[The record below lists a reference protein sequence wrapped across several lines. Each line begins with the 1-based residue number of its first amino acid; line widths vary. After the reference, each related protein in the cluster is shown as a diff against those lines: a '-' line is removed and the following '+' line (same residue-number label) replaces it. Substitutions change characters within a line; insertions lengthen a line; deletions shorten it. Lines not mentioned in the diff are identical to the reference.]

1 MLQMAVVANGIGK
14 EPIRY
19 TDTRVLV
26 GDAAMHMPEMTTRI
40 MININSAG
48 NMVEV
53 TEHVMDTMEPHG
65 FPLALATATVQTNNT
80 PEMVSVTPVGSASV
94 TDAVTDALSAI
105 TVSDSDISD
114 IGINDISDVSSDGHS
129 EMIVDT
135 SPSCSP
141 SESIEFQ
148 FDRDDP
154 QHLVDCG
161 LATTYDEASS
171 MLRTMDDP
179 DIFASF
185 YPILYENFRVRDFD
199 NDSDPTRVPTRA

>member
-1 MLQMAVVANGIGK
+1 MAVVANGIGSCSG
-14 EPIRY
+14 PIRY
-19 TDTRVLV
+19 TDTCVLV
-26 GDAAMHMPEMTTRI
+26 GDAAMHMPEMTTQI

-48 NMVEV
+48 KRVRV
-53 TEHVMDTMEPHG
+53 TEHVMETMETHA
-65 FPLALATATVQTNNT
+65 FPLALVTATVQTNNT

-94 TDAVTDALSAI
+94 TDAVTDALSVI
-105 TVSDSDISD
+105 TVSDSDILD
-114 IGINDISDVSSDGHS
+114 ISDISDVSSDCDGHS
-129 EMIVDT
+129 EMSVDR

-199 NDSDPTRVPTRA
+199 NDRDPTRVPTRA